1 MNKRDIQLL
10 YEYNRWANARVLA
23 VVSAL
28 DLEQFTRDLSG
39 SFHSVRDT
47 MTHIL
52 AGEWIWLRRWKGE
65 SPKTMFNAAD
75 FPNAAVLKTKWA
87 EVENEQTDFVNS
99 LTDESLERVIA
110 YTNTNGEVWQYSLGM
125 MMQHV
130 VNHSSYHR
138 GQVTTMLRQLGAEA
152 VPLDFL
158 VFIDE
163 KSKQD

>member
-1 MNKRDIQLL
+1 
-10 YEYNRWANARVLA
+10 
-23 VVSAL
+23 
-28 DLEQFTRDLSG
+28 
-39 SFHSVRDT
+39 
-47 MTHIL
+47 
-52 AGEWIWLRRWKGE
+52 
-65 SPKTMFNAAD
+65 MFNAAD